1 MYVYIRYVCITTYDT
16 IRMKNYNITAVSL
29 HVMGA
34 YIEIRYS
41 AARVHVSGTYYI
53 VHTLQQ
59 QTATA

>member
-1 MYVYIRYVCITTYDT
+1 M

-34 YIEIRYS
+34 YIEIQYS

>member
-1 MYVYIRYVCITTYDT
+1 M

-34 YIEIRYS
+34 YIEIQYS

-53 VHTLQQ
+53 VRTLKQ